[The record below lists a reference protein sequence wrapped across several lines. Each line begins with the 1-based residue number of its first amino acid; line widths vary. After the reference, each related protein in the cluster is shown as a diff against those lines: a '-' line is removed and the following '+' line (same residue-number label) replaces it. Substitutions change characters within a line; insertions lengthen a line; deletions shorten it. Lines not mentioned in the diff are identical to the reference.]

1 MVRLFLKQRGEIMSK
16 KIFIDKDIIVPI
28 YEKTNSVN
36 QTAKE
41 LNISWN
47 TCKRILNEY
56 GIEAQKRNQA
66 GIYREY
72 DLFSK
77 IKTSEDAYW
86 LGVMYSDGWVR
97 SDRNEI
103 GLGSVD
109 LDLIEKFKQYTNS
122 PNKIQIKEKN
132 YAKGKKISSNNKI
145 IKSSKTFYQL
155 TFSSKKTK
163 ENLKNLGCMP
173 AKSKILVAPNS
184 EQVPDEFIFDF
195 LRGYTD
201 GDGSIRYGEKTN
213 YTIIG
218 TQNFLQQITKRAKI
232 NHYGKI
238 TRNNSVYRFDIYK
251 KEIVK
256 KVLNDRA
263 PTVEEY
269 AAIKKEC
276 MHMAMN
282 SAINWTN
289 KLYPPSQEALDKL
302 KTNDD
307 TFDYKKK

>member
-86 LGVMYSDGWVR
+86 LGAMYSDGWIR

-103 GLGSVD
+103 GLGSID

-163 ENLKNLGCMP
+163 ENLKNLGCVP

-256 KVLNDRA
+256 KVL
-263 PTVEEY
+263 E
-269 AAIKKEC
+269 
-276 MHMAMN
+276 
-282 SAINWTN
+282 
-289 KLYPPSQEALDKL
+289 KLYKNATVYLNRKYKIYLLSQDGSSSI
-302 KTNDD
+302 
-307 TFDYKKK
+307 

>member
-1 MVRLFLKQRGEIMSK
+1 MSK
-16 KIFIDKDIIVPI
+16 KINIDKQIIIPI
-28 YEKTNSVN
+28 YEKTYSVN

-47 TCKRILNEY
+47 TCKRILTEY
-56 GIEAQKRNQA
+56 GVIIQKRNQA
-66 GIYREY
+66 GIYIEY

-77 IKTSEDAYW
+77 IKSSEDAYW

-103 GLGSVD
+103 GLGSID
-109 LDLIEKFKQYTNS
+109 LDLIEKFKQYTGS
-122 PNKIQIKEKN
+122 PNKIQEKKKD
-132 YAKGKKISSNNKI
+132 YAKGKKVLINNKT
-145 IKSSKTFYQL
+145 IKSSKPFYQL

-163 ENLKNLGCMP
+163 ENLKKLGCIP
-173 AKSKILVAPNS
+173 AKSKRLVAPNS
-184 EQVPDEFIFDF
+184 EQVPDEFVFDF

-201 GDGSIRYGEKTN
+201 GDGSIRYGERTN

-238 TRNNSVYRFDIYK
+238 TKDGSVYRFDIYK

-256 KVLNDRA
+256 KIL
-263 PTVEEY
+263 E
-269 AAIKKEC
+269 
-276 MHMAMN
+276 
-282 SAINWTN
+282 
-289 KLYPPSQEALDKL
+289 KLYKGATVYLNRKYKIYLLSQDGSSSI
-302 KTNDD
+302 
-307 TFDYKKK
+307 

>member
-1 MVRLFLKQRGEIMSK
+1 MSK
-16 KIFIDKDIIVPI
+16 KIFIEKDIIVPI

-56 GIEAQKRNQA
+56 GIEAQKRNQM
-66 GIYREY
+66 GIYKEY
-72 DLFSK
+72 NLFSK
-77 IKTSEDAYW
+77 IETSEDAYW
-86 LGVMYSDGWVR
+86 LGVMYSDGWIR

-103 GLGSVD
+103 GLGSID

-163 ENLKNLGCMP
+163 ENLKKLGCMP

-184 EQVPDEFIFDF
+184 EQVPDKFIFDF

-256 KVLNDRA
+256 KIL
-263 PTVEEY
+263 E
-269 AAIKKEC
+269 
-276 MHMAMN
+276 
-282 SAINWTN
+282 
-289 KLYPPSQEALDKL
+289 KLYKDATVYLNRKYKIYLLSQDGSSSI
-302 KTNDD
+302 
-307 TFDYKKK
+307 

>member
-16 KIFIDKDIIVPI
+16 KFFID
-28 YEKTNSVN
+28 
-36 QTAKE
+36 
-41 LNISWN
+41 
-47 TCKRILNEY
+47 
-56 GIEAQKRNQA
+56 
-66 GIYREY
+66 REY

-77 IKTSEDAYW
+77 IETSEDAYW
-86 LGVMYSDGWVR
+86 LGVMYSDGWIR

-103 GLGSVD
+103 GLGSID

-122 PNKIQIKEKN
+122 SNKIQVKEKN
-132 YAKGKKISSNNKI
+132 YAKVEKISSNNKI

-184 EQVPDEFIFDF
+184 EQVPDKFIFDF

-238 TRNNSVYRFDIYK
+238 TKNNSVYRFDIYK
-251 KEIVK
+251 KEI
-256 KVLNDRA
+256 
-263 PTVEEY
+263 
-269 AAIKKEC
+269 IKKILE
-276 MHMAMN
+276 
-282 SAINWTN
+282 
-289 KLYPPSQEALDKL
+289 KLYKNATVYLNRKYKIYLLSQDGSSSI
-302 KTNDD
+302 
-307 TFDYKKK
+307 

>member
-56 GIEAQKRNQA
+56 GIEVQKRNQA

-77 IKTSEDAYW
+77 IETSEDAYW

-132 YAKGKKISSNNKI
+132 YAKGKKNSSNNKI

-201 GDGSIRYGEKTN
+201 GDGSIRYGEKMN

-256 KVLNDRA
+256 KVL
-263 PTVEEY
+263 E
-269 AAIKKEC
+269 
-276 MHMAMN
+276 
-282 SAINWTN
+282 
-289 KLYPPSQEALDKL
+289 KLYKNATVYLNRKYKIYLLSQDGSSSI
-302 KTNDD
+302 
-307 TFDYKKK
+307 

>member
-1 MVRLFLKQRGEIMSK
+1 MSK

-47 TCKRILNEY
+47 ACKRILNEY
-56 GIEAQKRNQA
+56 GIKVQRRNQS
-66 GIYREY
+66 GIYIEY

-86 LGVMYSDGWVR
+86 LGVMYSDGWIR

-103 GLGSVD
+103 GLGSID

-201 GDGSIRYGEKTN
+201 GDGSIRYGKKTN

-256 KVLNDRA
+256 KVL
-263 PTVEEY
+263 E
-269 AAIKKEC
+269 
-276 MHMAMN
+276 
-282 SAINWTN
+282 
-289 KLYPPSQEALDKL
+289 KLYKNATVYLNRKYKIYLLSQDGSSSI
-302 KTNDD
+302 
-307 TFDYKKK
+307 